1 MKRGE
6 VWDAILELPA
16 KSRPVLILSRD
27 SMPKSR
33 PEITVAYLTRKPRNP
48 RVEVALTAAA
58 DGVVVDSVVNLD
70 SMNTIAKKR
79 LTNRVCQLSRAKMDE
94 VKDALLEAFDMK

>member
-6 VWDAILELPA
+6 VWDAILPLPA

-33 PEITVAYLTRKPRNP
+33 PEITVAYLTTKPRNP
-48 RVEVALTAAA
+48 RIEVALTAA
-58 DGVVVDSVVNLD
+58 DGVKRDSVVNLD
-70 SMNTIAKKR
+70 SINTIPKDCLDK
-79 LTNRVCQLSRAKMDE
+79 RVCQLSPAKMDE
-94 VKDALLEAFDMK
+94 VNKAIAEALDMK